1 MILPISQTATF
12 TDLFNKLN
20 EVISS
25 LNTTESQIGNLDD
38 LETLADDSLVA
49 AINERSG
56 IRKQVTSL
64 ILLLQ

>member
-12 TDLFNKLN
+12 TDLFTKLN

-25 LNTTESQIGNLDD
+25 INTTEGQIGDLSELD
-38 LETLADDSLVA
+38 TLAKNTLVA

-56 IRKQVTSL
+56 DSVLVTNL
-64 ILLLQ
+64 ILED